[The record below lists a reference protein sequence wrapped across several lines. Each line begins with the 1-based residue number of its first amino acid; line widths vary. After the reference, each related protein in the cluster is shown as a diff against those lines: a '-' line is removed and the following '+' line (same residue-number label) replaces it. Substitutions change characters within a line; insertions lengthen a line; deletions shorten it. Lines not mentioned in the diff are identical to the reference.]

1 MAKLNF
7 ISAHEKA
14 HKVRH
19 MCLALCVSRSWFY
32 RWRDNAGARLAKRAK
47 EAQLVDRIRRVFKA
61 SCQTYG
67 SPRIHRAL
75 CAEGWDVSKHRVS
88 SLMKENDIHRKKR
101 KKRVPVTTDSRH
113 EFRIAPNLLKRNFS
127 ACAPDR
133 IWLADITYV
142 PTDEGWLYLAAIKDM
157 ATREIVGWSMDDH
170 LKSTLCE
177 SALRMAILYRN
188 PPPGL
193 IHHSDRGVQYAC
205 NDYRNMLKA
214 RRINPSMSRKG
225 DCYDNAPMES
235 FFGSLKT
242 ECVHRTRFATR
253 KEAKAAL
260 FDYIEVFY
268 NRQRLHS
275 GVGYKTPVQAYAE
288 MKAMAA

>member
-61 SCQTYG
+61 SRQTYG

-75 CAEGWDVSKHRVS
+75 CAEGWGVSKHRVS
-88 SLMKENDIHRKKR
+88 TLMKENGIHRKKR
-101 KKRVPVTTDSRH
+101 KKQVPVTTDSRH
-113 EFRIAPNLLKRNFS
+113 EFGIAPNLLNRRFS
-127 ACAPDR
+127 ASAPDR

-177 SALRMAILYRN
+177 SALRMAILHRN

-260 FDYIEVFY
+260 FDYI
-268 NRQRLHS
+268 
-275 GVGYKTPVQAYAE
+275 
-288 MKAMAA
+288 

>member
-1 MAKLNF
+1 MMAKLNF

-14 HKVRH
+14 HKVRQ

-32 RWRDNAGARLAKRAK
+32 RWRDNAGARLAKQAE

-61 SCQTYG
+61 SRQTYG

-75 CAEGWDVSKHRVS
+75 CAEGWGVSKHRVS
-88 SLMKENDIHRKKR
+88 TLMKENDIHRKKR
-101 KKRVPVTTDSRH
+101 KKRIPVTTDSRH
-113 EFRIAPNLLKRNFS
+113 EFRIAPNLLNRNFS
-127 ACAPDR
+127 AYAPDR

-177 SALRMAILYRN
+177 SALRMAILHRN

-225 DCYDNAPMES
+225 DCYD
-235 FFGSLKT
+235 
-242 ECVHRTRFATR
+242 CDYV
-253 KEAKAAL
+253 AA
-260 FDYIEVFY
+260 
-268 NRQRLHS
+268 
-275 GVGYKTPVQAYAE
+275 A
-288 MKAMAA
+288 